1 MASNIRH
8 AQTVEGEDEGSLNP
22 SLDDENPLLQYIE
35 KAFGYNVTM
44 HSRFP

>member
-8 AQTVEGEDEGSLNP
+8 AQTVEGEDEGPLNP
-22 SLDDENPLLQYIE
+22 SHDNENTLLQYIE
-35 KAFGYNVTM
+35 KAFGYNLII